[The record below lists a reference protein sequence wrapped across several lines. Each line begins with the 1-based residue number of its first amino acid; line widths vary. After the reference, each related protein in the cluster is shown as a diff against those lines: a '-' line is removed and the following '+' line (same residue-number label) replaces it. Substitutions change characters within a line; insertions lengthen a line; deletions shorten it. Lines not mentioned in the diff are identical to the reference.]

1 MHIHWFPGHMTKSL
15 RMMDDNVKLMDMLI
29 YVLDARAPASCIN
42 PSFDKYTE
50 KLPVVYVLNKS
61 DLADSAK
68 LVEWKKKL
76 TTEKSV
82 VITLNSTMSG
92 SGKAIF
98 PLAKQLCVEK
108 LEKYK
113 QKGVRAVLRAMV
125 IGVPNCGKSTLI
137 NSLLRQKFT
146 RIQT

>member
-98 PLAKQLCVEK
+98 PLAKQLCAEK

-113 QKGVRAVLRAMV
+113 RA
-125 IGVPNCGKSTLI
+125 
-137 NSLLRQKFT
+137 SL
-146 RIQT
+146 